1 MKHTAALALG
11 GFLLRKGTE
20 SFAAEIPANHPVG
33 LQLFTLMSIIDKD
46 TDEVMRQVARIGY
59 KDIESAFSRKGGFY
73 GMSPKGFRN
82 LNKSLGLNWVSHH
95 VLGAPF
101 HLPKGAKMPKG
112 PDGKPIVIPPMKTLK
127 DSMQEIVD
135 QASEAGLS
143 YLVCATTPLGTLQQI
158 EDSMKVLQRSGEA
171 CKKAGIVFAYHNHT
185 QEFQE
190 VEGKIPYHMLLEG
203 IPADIL
209 KMELDVAWATKAG
222 QNPAAI
228 FHQHPGRFPLW
239 HVKDLDKATQEPV
252 EIGAGYIDFK
262 PIFAAASVAGM
273 KHFFVEQ
280 DGAPHPIENIRHSFQ
295 RLESIIA

>member
-11 GFLLRKGTE
+11 GFLLRQGTE
-20 SFAAEIPANHPVG
+20 SFAADIPANHPVG
-33 LQLFTLMSIIDKD
+33 LQLFTLMSIIDTD
-46 TDEVMRQVARIGY
+46 TDKVMRQVAQIGY

-73 GMSPKGFRN
+73 GMSPQQFRE
-82 LNKSLGLNWVSHH
+82 LNRSLGLNWVSHH

-112 PDGKPIVIPPMKTLK
+112 PDGKPIVIPPMKNLR
-127 DSMQEIVD
+127 DNMQEIVD
-135 QASEAGLS
+135 QASEARLP
-143 YLVCATTPLGTLQQI
+143 YLVCASTPLGSLKEI
-158 EDSMKVLQRSGEA
+158 EASREVLHRTGEA
-171 CKKAGIVFAYHNHT
+171 CKKAGIVLAYHNHT

-190 VEGKIPYHMLLEG
+190 VEGKIPYNLLLEL
-203 IPADIL
+203 PADLL

-222 QNPAAI
+222 QHPAEL
-228 FHQHPGRFPLW
+228 FHRHPGRFPLW
-239 HVKDLDKATQEPV
+239 HVKDLDKVTQEPV

-280 DGAPHPIENIRHSFQ
+280 DGAPQPIENIRHSFQ
-295 RLESIIA
+295 RLEHIIA